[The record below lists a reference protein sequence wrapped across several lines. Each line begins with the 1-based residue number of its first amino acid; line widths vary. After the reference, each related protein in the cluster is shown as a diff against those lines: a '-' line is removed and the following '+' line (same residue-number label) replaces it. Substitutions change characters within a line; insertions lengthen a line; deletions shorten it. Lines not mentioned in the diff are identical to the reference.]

1 MSTPEHRDQRRDP
14 VAVAI
19 ELLDAAHRQALA
31 TAHANPD
38 STWIDAA
45 SAIGAALGQLL
56 ASTGLTVPEPE
67 PESQP
72 LPAGTCIELLE
83 AAGQALEQIPP
94 GQGPVTLALVRSYL
108 TDAIVET
115 AGREP

>member
-1 MSTPEHRDQRRDP
+1 VSTPEHRDP
-14 VAVAI
+14 AAVAVA
-19 ELLDAAHRQALA
+19 LLEAAHRQALA
-31 TAHANPD
+31 TARANPD

-67 PESQP
+67 SQP
-72 LPAGTCIELLE
+72 LPAGTCSALLE
-83 AAGQALEQIPP
+83 AAGRALEQTPP
-94 GQGPVTLALVRSYL
+94 GDGPVSLALMRSYL

>member
-1 MSTPEHRDQRRDP
+1 MSTPEHGDQRRDP

-19 ELLDAAHRQALA
+19 ELLDAAHRQAMVL
-31 TAHANPD
+31 TRSNPD

-56 ASTGLTVPEPE
+56 ASPGLPIPEVDPQRA
-67 PESQP
+67 SDD
-72 LPAGTCIELLE
+72 TCIELLE
-83 AAGQALEQIPP
+83 AAEHALEQIPP
-94 GQGPVTLALVRSYL
+94 GHGPVNLALVRSYL

>member
-1 MSTPEHRDQRRDP
+1 VSTPEHRDQRRDP

-31 TAHANPD
+31 TARANPD

-56 ASTGLTVPEPE
+56 APPGLAVPELDPQRA
-67 PESQP
+67 SDD
-72 LPAGTCIELLE
+72 TCIELLE
-83 AAGQALEQIPP
+83 AAEHALEEIPP
-94 GQGPVTLALVRSYL
+94 GQGPVSLALARSYL
-108 TDAIVET
+108 TDAILET

>member
-1 MSTPEHRDQRRDP
+1 MSTLEHRDP
-14 VAVAI
+14 AAVAVA
-19 ELLDAAHRQALA
+19 LLEAAHRQATVLA
-31 TAHANPD
+31 RTNPD

-67 PESQP
+67 SQP
-72 LPAGTCIELLE
+72 LPAGTCSALLE

-94 GQGPVTLALVRSYL
+94 GQGPVSLALARSYL
-108 TDAIVET
+108 TDAILET

>member
-1 MSTPEHRDQRRDP
+1 VSTPGHRDQRRDP

-19 ELLDAAHRQALA
+19 ELLDAAHRQAMVL
-31 TAHANPD
+31 TRTNPD

-67 PESQP
+67 SQP
-72 LPAGTCIELLE
+72 LPAGTCVELLE
-83 AAGQALEQIPP
+83 AAERALEQIPP
-94 GQGPVTLALVRSYL
+94 GDGPVSLALVRSYL

>member
-1 MSTPEHRDQRRDP
+1 VSKPEHRDQRRDP

-31 TAHANPD
+31 TARANPD

-56 ASTGLTVPEPE
+56 ASAGLTVAE

-72 LPAGTCIELLE
+72 LPAGTCVELLE
-83 AAGQALEQIPP
+83 AAERALEQIPP
-94 GQGPVTLALVRSYL
+94 GHGPVTLALVRSYL

>member
-1 MSTPEHRDQRRDP
+1 VSAPEHRDP
-14 VAVAI
+14 ATAAI
-19 ELLDAAHRQALA
+19 ALLDAAHCQALGMA
-31 TAHANPD
+31 RANPE

-56 ASTGLTVPEPE
+56 ASPGLPVPE

-72 LPAGTCIELLE
+72 VPNGACIALLD
-83 AAGQALEQIPP
+83 AAEQALEQIPP

-108 TDAIVET
+108 SDAILET